1 MRCVLRISGFA
12 TLLVGG
18 VAARLLV
25 PVAVI
30 AQRPSGPEAALPRFG
45 RDQLEVTE
53 GTIEEASHGRL
64 SVATPKMRAV
74 ARMATAQS
82 VELRFTYLGPTA
94 TGEAL
99 ASGEMRR
106 QIGLKLRA
114 ADPCNLVYVMWRIDP
129 KPALVVSLKTNAG
142 QHTSE
147 DCGNGGYENIRAPH
161 ATPVTRIQ
169 PGSAHVLRA
178 ELGADHL
185 TVWAEGEIVW
195 EGALPAEAYKRDGPV
210 GIRSDNA
217 RFEFDLAAAPLAR

>member
-1 MRCVLRISGFA
+1 MRCGLRISGIA

-18 VAARLLV
+18 LATQLLV
-25 PVAVI
+25 PGAVI
-30 AQRPSGPEAALPRFG
+30 AQRPSGSEGALVRFG

-53 GTIEEASHGRL
+53 GAIEDGAGGRL
-64 SVATPKMRAV
+64 LVSTPKMRAV
-74 ARMATAQS
+74 ARVATAQS

-147 DCGNGGYENIRAPH
+147 DCGNGGYENIRSPH
-161 ATPVTRIQ
+161 ARPMGRIE
-169 PGSAHVLRA
+169 PGSAHFLHA
-178 ELGADHL
+178 ELGADRL
-185 TVWAEGEIVW
+185 TVWADGAVVW
-195 EGALPAEAYKRDGPV
+195 DGPLPAEAYQRDGPV
-210 GIRSDNA
+210 GMRGDNA
-217 RFEFDLAAAPLAR
+217 RFEFDLAAVPLAR